1 MITDLE
7 SSPALYT
14 NCLEI
19 KEMLNEADILLLGD
33 AHCGGHCAETQAA
46 SLLVLAAIEQ
56 FPLSSRLL
64 YLGH

>member
-1 MITDLE
+1 
-7 SSPALYT
+7 
-14 NCLEI
+14 
-19 KEMLNEADILLLGD
+19 MLNEADILLLD
-33 AHCGGHCAETQAA
+33 AAHCGGHCAETQAA